1 MAASG
6 STGSPNFLPYP
17 LDTDPVDVAGDIE
30 LLAVQT
36 SGRLNIKV
44 DNVLTTLGDIL
55 YASANGAPA
64 NVARLAGNTSATRAF
79 LGQTG
84 TGSVSAAPSWT
95 LSTGTNNVV
104 LSTSP
109 TITTPVIDT
118 INVSGA
124 AVAATLWNTT
134 LTTGSISMGNALTTG
149 SVNIANGTVLNG
161 SINIGSGV
169 TTAGT
174 KTINLGATGGAGS
187 TTTIT
192 IGSTTGTSTTTV
204 LGTFKVGV
212 TTLAQGV
219 NGTVTLPATAG
230 TLALNPTTTIG
241 DVIYA
246 SATGT
251 PGTLARLAGNTA
263 TQPSFLSSTGN
274 GTANTTTA
282 FTSSTGSGNVVLATS
297 PTITTPNLDTI
308 NASSATVAAS
318 LWSNIT
324 TGSITEGSGLTTGSH
339 NIANGAA
346 FNGTV
351 NIGSGAGTVNKTI
364 NIGTSSTSGTTTIN
378 VGTASSGATSTLNL
392 NGTVNV
398 GGNMNINGTLTTIN
412 SNSLTVD
419 DKNIELGAVTSGAV
433 STTGTVGSISGTGPW
448 TATITNMTDTADL
461 VPGSALTATNGTG
474 SLGAGGTYIVASIV
488 SNTSVT
494 YTATGGTTP
503 VAGTVTN
510 ITTTGATDV
519 TANGGGIILKG
530 TTDKTILWDSANA
543 NWTSTEHMNL
553 ASNKVFKINNVQVLS
568 ATSVLGLT
576 PTINATGYTLSGGT
590 TAVAV
595 TFAGG
600 AAYTIS
606 GTNAQTYTMPSS
618 GGTLALNVTTTIGD
632 IIYASAT
639 GTPGTLAR
647 LAGNTATQTAFLA
660 STGNGTANT
669 TTSFISSTGTA
680 GSNVVLATSPTIT
693 TPTIDTINISGAA
706 IAAALWNTTLTTGS
720 ASIAGALT
728 TGSVNVANGTVFNGT
743 VNIGSGAGTVNKA
756 INIGTSSTS
765 GTTTIIIGT
774 NSGATS
780 SVTVHGLTA
789 TNATLTTPTIDTINA
804 SGAAVNAA
812 LWNTVITT
820 GSIST
825 GGALTTGSLNLAN
838 GTAFNGTANLASGA
852 GTVNKLVNIGTSS
865 TAGTTTIT
873 IGSSSGATSATTMNG
888 TTTFPGQIIS
898 TRANSTADGTGQ
910 IYLNG
915 ATGNRIDWNV
925 NGVAIPAF
933 TTRSTGTKLVLYP
946 QVNATNV
953 DFALGIES
961 NNMWFS
967 VPQAV
972 AGNGFKW
979 YGGITQV
986 ASLSGA
992 GAFAAIT
999 KSFDIPHP
1007 IKEGMRLRYGSLEGP
1022 ENGVY
1027 VRGITTENVIELPEY
1042 WTELVHEDTIT
1053 VIVTPV
1059 GKFQEVYFDKVE
1071 DYKVYIGGTVEKI
1084 SYIVYGER
1092 KDVDKL
1098 TVEY

>member
-6 STGSPNFLPYP
+6 STGSPNYLPYP

-30 LLAVQT
+30 LLALQT
-36 SGRLNIKV
+36 SGRLNLKI
-44 DNVLTTLGDIL
+44 DNVTTTLGDTI
-55 YASANGAPA
+55 YTSVNGTPGT
-64 NVARLAGNTSATRAF
+64 VARLAGNTSATRAF

-84 TGSVSAAPSWT
+84 TGTVSAAPSWT

-118 INVSGA
+118 INISAAGTSGA
-124 AVAATLWNTT
+124 LWNTT
-134 LTTGSISMGNALTTG
+134 ITTGSISIGGSLTSGNINLATGTTYTG
-149 SVNIANGTVLNG
+149 TVNIA
-161 SINIGSGV
+161 SGV

-174 KTINLGATGGAGS
+174 KTVNLGTTGGAGS
-187 TTTIT
+187 TTTIN

-241 DVIYA
+241 DIIYA

-297 PTITTPNLDTI
+297 PTLTTPVLDTI
-308 NASSATVAAS
+308 NVSGAAVAAA
-318 LWSNIT
+318 LWNTILT
-324 TGSITEGSGLTTGSH
+324 TGSISMGGALTTGGV
-339 NIANGAA
+339 NIANGTA

-351 NIGSGAGTVNKTI
+351 AIASGAGTVNKTV
-364 NIGTSSTSGTTTIN
+364 NIGTSSTSGTTTVN
-378 VGTASSGATSTLNL
+378 VGSASGATSSINL

-398 GGNMNINGTLTTIN
+398 GGDMTVNGTLTTVN

-419 DKNIELGAVTSGAV
+419 DKNIEMGAVVAGTV
-433 STTGTVGSISGTGPW
+433 STTGTVGSITGTGPW
-448 TATITNMTDTADL
+448 TATITGMTDTADL
-461 VPGSALTATNGTG
+461 IPGSAITATNGTG
-474 SLGAGGTYIVASIV
+474 SLGGGGTYIVASIV
-488 SNTSVT
+488 SNTSIT
-494 YTATGGTTP
+494 FTATGGTTP

-530 TTDKTILWDSANA
+530 TTDKSILWDSTNA

-680 GSNVVLATSPTIT
+680 GSNVVLATSPTISS
-693 TPTIDTINISGAA
+693 PTIDTIINTSVSTAA
-706 IAAALWNTTLTTGS
+706 TYFNGITTGS
-720 ASIAGALT
+720 ITTGGALT
-728 TGSVNVANGTVFNGT
+728 TGSFNIANGTAIAGGSI
-743 VNIGSGAGTVNKA
+743 NIGSGAGTGNKTIA
-756 INIGTSSTS
+756 IGTSATA
-765 GTTTIIIGT
+765 GTTSITIGT

-898 TRANSTADGTGQ
+898 TRTNSTSVSGGQ
-910 IYLNG
+910 IFLNG
-915 ATGNRIDWNV
+915 ATGNRIDWNT
-925 NGVAIPAF
+925 NGTGAPTF
-933 TTRSTGTKLVLYP
+933 TSRSVGTKLTLYP
-946 QVNATNV
+946 TLDATNV
-953 DFALGIES
+953 DYAFGIE
-961 NNMWFS
+961 NNNIWFS
-967 VPQAV
+967 VPQAIS
-972 AGNGFKW
+972 GNGFKW

-1007 IKEGMRLRYGSLEGP
+1007 TKEGMRLRYGSLEGP

-1027 VRGITTENVIELPEY
+1027 VRGITTDNVIELPEY
-1042 WTELVHEDTIT
+1042 WTKLVHEDTIT